1 MYYAL
6 DAAYDNSHNK
16 ALGKYLSDANPFRFK
31 DEGSADPAVYSEF
44 KSLIESENGSEHDV
58 SFAYAFVRR
67 YLAEEGP
74 ELISAF
80 DSVADENSWNE
91 AALDVQQK

>member
-6 DAAYDNSHNK
+6 DAAYDNSYNK
-16 ALGKYLSDANPFRFK
+16 TLGKYLSDANPFRFK
-31 DEGSADPAVYSEF
+31 DGGSADPAIYSEF
-44 KSLIESENGSEHDV
+44 RSLIESEDGSTHDA

-67 YLAEEGP
+67 YLTGKGS

-80 DSVADENSWNE
+80 DSVADENSWDE
-91 AALDVQQK
+91 AVLDVQ